1 MCHHHRLHRCARGGL
16 VHPASALAR
25 IPQGRVL
32 RPGRNEQVLHR
43 QPHHPLHQRRHAG
56 ADVHH
61 HGSAAH
67 RQIADYGSMGRVQ
80 DRRRRLRMDAR
91 HRNRRSDSAGGHR
104 HHDGHGHAEIQGHAG
119 PDRQHQPRGPRE
131 PHRPACGARLQRRG
145 LPGSQIHQGQQ
156 GPHRD
161 PAVHQPRHGVHD
173 AVDEHR
179 PERPD
184 ARRLLDRRLPH
195 RRRRAQG
202 QAHRVLQHGRVL
214 QLLRAGHHELPA
226 HEHGVRALAA
236 RRRVR
241 AAHHGGARH

>member
-1 MCHHHRLHRCARGGL
+1 MFRIMKYLSKAEIGQMLIALVTIVGQVYFDLKLPDYMSDITTLVETPGSDMKDIWIAGGNDAAHLARIRGVCHHHRLHRCARGGL

-91 HRNRRSDSAGGHR
+91 HRNRRSDSAG
-104 HHDGHGHAEIQGHAG
+104 
-119 PDRQHQPRGPRE
+119 
-131 PHRPACGARLQRRG
+131 RP
-145 LPGSQIHQGQQ
+145 SSS
-156 GPHRD
+156 
-161 PAVHQPRHGVHD
+161 
-173 AVDEHR
+173 
-179 PERPD
+179 
-184 ARRLLDRRLPH
+184 
-195 RRRRAQG
+195 
-202 QAHRVLQHGRVL
+202 
-214 QLLRAGHHELPA
+214 
-226 HEHGVRALAA
+226 
-236 RRRVR
+236 
-241 AAHHGGARH
+241 

>member
-1 MCHHHRLHRCARGGL
+1 MLRIMKYLSKAEIGQMLIALVTIVGQVYFDLKLPDQYTESDITHAGRNAGQPHEGHLDCRRQDAAHLARIRGVCHHHRLHRCARGGL

-104 HHDGHGHAEIQGHAG
+104 HHDGHGHAEIQAC
-119 PDRQHQPRGPRE
+119 
-131 PHRPACGARLQRRG
+131 RP
-145 LPGSQIHQGQQ
+145 
-156 GPHRD
+156 
-161 PAVHQPRHGVHD
+161 
-173 AVDEHR
+173 
-179 PERPD
+179 
-184 ARRLLDRRLPH
+184 
-195 RRRRAQG
+195 
-202 QAHRVLQHGRVL
+202 
-214 QLLRAGHHELPA
+214 
-226 HEHGVRALAA
+226 
-236 RRRVR
+236 
-241 AAHHGGARH
+241 